1 MMVSDVPQIIESCGF
16 CRAEKVKSLRAMKS
30 GMTNR
35 SYSFCMDDKRYI
47 IRIPGEGKDRLINR
61 KQEHAVY
68 NAISSLGISED
79 VYYFDPKTGI
89 KIAAYLTDAHVCDSS
104 NWEEVERCLSALKRF
119 HAQKL
124 HVSHSFDLWERL
136 AFYESLW
143 NGAPS
148 VYADYDKTKQAVLSL
163 KSYIDAQPKSI
174 QLCHIDAVPDNFLF
188 VTGKDGSEE
197 IKLTDWEYAGMQ
209 DPHLDVAMFIIY
221 AMYDRDSAEKLIDLY
236 FSDGCDK
243 ATRLKI
249 YCYIAILLSVALCGA
264 TGASSSV
271 IAVWSSALMHS
282 DSMITR
288 ESIPKSFSR
297 NTGRHLAEIMSEHI
311 VERAII
317 MAAGIGQ
324 RLRPVTL
331 TTPKPLVTVNG
342 VCMIDTIIAAL
353 HENEIHEIYVVVGY
367 LKEQFYEWAK
377 KYNGIT
383 LIENPWYAECNNIAS
398 LYVAREYLNNAI
410 ILDGDQ
416 IIRNPAILHR
426 EFTRSGY
433 SCAWT
438 DRATNEWLLTVKN
451 GIVTKCSHTG
461 GDHGWQLFSVSRWTA
476 EDGQRLRKHLE
487 IEFAQKGNR
496 NIYWDDV
503 ALFCYPQEYQLGIY
517 PIQMADLREIDSFA
531 ELCEADS
538 SYRGR
543 VN

>member
-47 IRIPGEGKDRLINR
+47 IRIPGEGTDRLINR

-487 IEFAQKGNR
+487 LEFVQNENR
-496 NIYWDDV
+496 SIYWDDV
-503 ALFCYPQEYQLGIY
+503 AMFCHPDEYQFGVY
-517 PIQMADLREIDSFA
+517 PISAEDLREIDSFT

>member
-47 IRIPGEGKDRLINR
+47 IRIPGEGTDRLINR

-79 VYYFDPKTGI
+79 VYYFDPKSGI

-136 AFYESLW
+136 TFYESLW

-249 YCYIAILLSVALCGA
+249 YCYIAVSGL
-264 TGASSSV
+264 
-271 IAVWSSALMHS
+271 VWSNWCEFKRHCGVEFGAYAQRQY
-282 DSMITR
+282 DSR

-487 IEFAQKGNR
+487 LEFVQNENR
-496 NIYWDDV
+496 SIYWDDV
-503 ALFCYPQEYQLGIY
+503 AMFCHPDEYQFGVY
-517 PIQMADLREIDSFA
+517 PISAEDLREIDSFT

>member
-47 IRIPGEGKDRLINR
+47 IRIPGEGTDRLINR

-104 NWEEVERCLSALKRF
+104 NGEEVERCLSALKRF

-148 VYADYDKTKQAVLSL
+148 VY
-163 KSYIDAQPKSI
+163 
-174 QLCHIDAVPDNFLF
+174 
-188 VTGKDGSEE
+188 
-197 IKLTDWEYAGMQ
+197 
-209 DPHLDVAMFIIY
+209 
-221 AMYDRDSAEKLIDLY
+221 
-236 FSDGCDK
+236 
-243 ATRLKI
+243 
-249 YCYIAILLSVALCGA
+249 SVALCGA

-367 LKEQFYEWAK
+367 LKEQFYEWSK

-487 IEFAQKGNR
+487 LEFVQNENR
-496 NIYWDDV
+496 SIYWDDV
-503 ALFCYPQEYQLGIY
+503 AMFCHPDEYQFGVY
-517 PIQMADLREIDSFA
+517 PISAEDLREIDSFT

>member
-47 IRIPGEGKDRLINR
+47 IRIPGEGTDRLINR

-104 NWEEVERCLSALKRF
+104 NWEEVERCLSALKKF

-197 IKLTDWEYAGMQ
+197 IKLIDWEYAGMQ
-209 DPHLDVAMFIIY
+209 DPHLDVAMFIVY

-236 FSDGCDK
+236 FSDGCDQ
-243 ATRLKI
+243 ATRLKV
-249 YCYIAILLSVALCGA
+249 YCYIAVSGL
-264 TGASSSV
+264 
-271 IAVWSSALMHS
+271 VWSNWCEFKHHCGVEFGAYTQRQY
-282 DSMITR
+282 DYAR
-288 ESIPKSFSR
+288 EYTKIFSR
-297 NTGRHLAEIMSEHI
+297 NTERHLAEIMSEHI

-487 IEFAQKGNR
+487 LEFVQNENR
-496 NIYWDDV
+496 SIYWDDV
-503 ALFCYPQEYQLGIY
+503 AMFCHPDEYQFGVY
-517 PIQMADLREIDSFA
+517 PISAEDLREIDSFT

>member
-1 MMVSDVPQIIESCGF
+1 M
-16 CRAEKVKSLRAMKS
+16 
-30 GMTNR
+30 
-35 SYSFCMDDKRYI
+35 
-47 IRIPGEGKDRLINR
+47 
-61 KQEHAVY
+61 
-68 NAISSLGISED
+68 
-79 VYYFDPKTGI
+79 
-89 KIAAYLTDAHVCDSS
+89 
-104 NWEEVERCLSALKRF
+104 
-119 HAQKL
+119 
-124 HVSHSFDLWERL
+124 
-136 AFYESLW
+136 
-143 NGAPS
+143 
-148 VYADYDKTKQAVLSL
+148 
-163 KSYIDAQPKSI
+163 
-174 QLCHIDAVPDNFLF
+174 
-188 VTGKDGSEE
+188 
-197 IKLTDWEYAGMQ
+197 
-209 DPHLDVAMFIIY
+209 
-221 AMYDRDSAEKLIDLY
+221 
-236 FSDGCDK
+236 
-243 ATRLKI
+243 
-249 YCYIAILLSVALCGA
+249 
-264 TGASSSV
+264 
-271 IAVWSSALMHS
+271 
-282 DSMITR
+282 
-288 ESIPKSFSR
+288 
-297 NTGRHLAEIMSEHI
+297 AEIMSEHI

-353 HENEIHEIYVVVGY
+353 HENETHEIYVVVGY
-367 LKEQFYEWAK
+367 LKEQFYEWSK

-487 IEFAQKGNR
+487 LEFVQNENR
-496 NIYWDDV
+496 SIYWDDV
-503 ALFCYPQEYQLGIY
+503 AMFCHSDEYQLGIY
-517 PIQMADLREIDSFA
+517 PISAEDLCEIDSFT

>member
-47 IRIPGEGKDRLINR
+47 IRIPGEGTDRLINR

-197 IKLTDWEYAGMQ
+197 VKLTDWEYAGMQ

-249 YCYIAILLSVALCGA
+249 YCYIAVSGL
-264 TGASSSV
+264 
-271 IAVWSSALMHS
+271 VWSNWCEFKRHCGVEFGAYAQRQY
-282 DSMITR
+282 DYAR
-288 ESIPKSFSR
+288 EYTKIFSR

-451 GIVTKCSHTG
+451 GIVRKCSHTG

-487 IEFAQKGNR
+487 LEFVQNENR
-496 NIYWDDV
+496 SIYWDDV
-503 ALFCYPQEYQLGIY
+503 AMFCHPDEYQFGVY
-517 PIQMADLREIDSFA
+517 PISAEDLREIDSFT

>member
-47 IRIPGEGKDRLINR
+47 IRIPGEGTDRLINR

-148 VYADYDKTKQAVLSL
+148 VYADYDKTKQTVLSL

-297 NTGRHLAEIMSEHI
+297 NTERHLAEIMFEHI

-342 VCMIDTIIAAL
+342 VCTIDTIIAAL

-461 GDHGWQLFSVSRWTA
+461 GNHGWQLFSVSRWTA

-487 IEFAQKGNR
+487 LEFVQNENR
-496 NIYWDDV
+496 SIYWDDV
-503 ALFCYPQEYQLGIY
+503 AMFCHPDEYQFGVY
-517 PIQMADLREIDSFA
+517 PISAEDLREIDSFT